1 MMLGKGGCQLQYE
14 QVWDRVD
21 GDPKCDVVQV
31 ESHRYNQTAYLPPL
45 DDVSIFCD
53 IGWHVLQVAA
63 HFSRP
68 PFFIIIP

>member
-45 DDVSIFCD
+45 DDVGILDRKS
-53 IGWHVLQVAA
+53 VV
-63 HFSRP
+63 
-68 PFFIIIP
+68 